1 MTLLPKPF
9 VFVRHGQ
16 TPLNRDRLI
25 GGRTEVPLTATGEQQ
40 ARDAAPLLAN
50 HPWSIVA
57 VSPQQRA
64 RRTAEL
70 LLPGAS
76 LKLVP
81 DLRERDWGDLE
92 CCPLSEQTPYEET
105 PPNGEAWL
113 PFCTRVTHALNTLLA
128 QYDTPLIVAHSGV
141 FRVIRLLA
149 TGTPHG
155 ERVGNVVPQ
164 WILPG
169 ATPDDWKIIPLEKM
183 NAD

>member
-9 VFVRHGQ
+9 VFVRHGE

-50 HPWSIVA
+50 HSWSIVA

-92 CCPLSEQTPYEET
+92 CRRLSEQTPYEET

-113 PFCTRVTHALNTLLA
+113 PFYTRVTEALNTLLA

-155 ERVGNVVPQ
+155 ERVGNVVPL

>member
-1 MTLLPKPF
+1 MTLLHKPF
-9 VFVRHGQ
+9 VFVRHGE

-40 ARDAAPLLAN
+40 ARDASPLLLN
-50 HPWSIVA
+50 HAWSIVA
-57 VSPQQRA
+57 VSQQQRA

-70 LLPGAS
+70 LLPEAS

>member
-1 MTLLPKPF
+1 MMLLPKPF
-9 VFVRHGQ
+9 VFVRHGE
-16 TPLNRDRLI
+16 TPLNRDCLI
-25 GGRTEVPLTATGEQQ
+25 GGRTDVPLSARGEDQ
-40 ARDAAPLLAN
+40 AQHASVMLAQRR
-50 HPWSIVA
+50 WSLVA

-70 LLPGAS
+70 ALPGAVMTI
-76 LKLVP
+76 VP

-92 CCPLSEQTPYEET
+92 CRPLSEQTPYEVT

-113 PFCTRVTHALNTLLA
+113 PFCTRVTAALNALLA
-128 QYDTPLIVAHSGV
+128 DYDTPLVIAHSGV

-155 ERVGNVVPQ
+155 ERVGNVAPL

-183 NAD
+183 NAF

>member
-1 MTLLPKPF
+1 MTLLHKPF
-9 VFVRHGQ
+9 VFVRHGE

-40 ARDAAPLLAN
+40 ARDASLLLLN
-50 HPWSIVA
+50 HAWSIVA

-70 LLPGAS
+70 ALPG
-76 LKLVP
+76 VP
-81 DLRERDWGDLE
+81 LTPVADLRERDWGDLE
-92 CCPLSEQTPYEET
+92 CRPLSEQTPYEET
-105 PPNGEAWL
+105 PSNGEAWR
-113 PFCTRVTHALNTLLA
+113 PFCIRVTEALNTLLA
-128 QYDTPLIVAHSGV
+128 QYDTPLVVAHSGV

-155 ERVGNVVPQ
+155 ERVGNVAPL